1 MKVSTLLPLAAII
14 AASCAHAGETK
25 VFKFS
30 DNGAPNTFDPVQSG
44 TTYSNEIV
52 TAVYDTLY
60 EYKYLKRP
68 YELEPNLADGMPTVS
83 NHGLTYTIK
92 IKQGVHFIDDDAFK
106 NGKGREVTAQDF
118 VYSIKR
124 HYDPKNRSQ
133 GAWVWAGKI
142 AGMSDWKKAGSDY
155 SQPVKGLKALDDHT
169 IQITLTEPFPQ
180 LMYTL
185 AMGYSAVVPHEA
197 VAKYGREFGLHPV
210 GSGPFELTSTNS
222 TKTVLVRNPH
232 YRQDVFHAKV
242 EGYDPNIH
250 GDTGIA
256 SLDGK
261 TMPFVDR
268 IEANWVKQPSARW
281 NSFSKGNE
289 IQNTTLQNEQIDR
302 VLKSKDPVTLRPE
315 YAKKYHY
322 RVATEAGMVYNLFNF
337 DDDYFGY
344 SKNPKTNKENKALR
358 CAIVKSFNWPQRIE
372 RFYLGLGQAYPG
384 FIVPGADGYDP
395 NMDNSAIEQ
404 NLAKAKQL
412 LKDNGWNKKNL
423 PVLHYPSVSSVRSK
437 QFFEQFRGNL
447 MKIGYPGNKIK
458 FKAYATFG
466 DFNRDIKNSKT
477 QMMPMAWL
485 LDYPDAE
492 NTLQLFYGP
501 NRSPGANSAN
511 YENPQYDALFKQAS
525 VMQPSPERTKIYR
538 QLNQML
544 VDDCVG
550 IGSFSRTSILMWHK
564 DTIMWPEPSILGNYF
579 KYVDVK

>member
-197 VAKYGREFGLHPV
+197 VIIAAKG
-210 GSGPFELTSTNS
+210 N
-222 TKTVLVRNPH
+222 
-232 YRQDVFHAKV
+232 KV
-242 EGYDPNIH
+242 ETFIQ
-250 GDTGIA
+250 T
-256 SLDGK
+256 
-261 TMPFVDR
+261 PF
-268 IEANWVKQPSARW
+268 A
-281 NSFSKGNE
+281 
-289 IQNTTLQNEQIDR
+289 
-302 VLKSKDPVTLRPE
+302 
-315 YAKKYHY
+315 
-322 RVATEAGMVYNLFNF
+322 FN
-337 DDDYFGY
+337 
-344 SKNPKTNKENKALR
+344 
-358 CAIVKSFNWPQRIE
+358 V
-372 RFYLGLGQAYPG
+372 
-384 FIVPGADGYDP
+384 
-395 NMDNSAIEQ
+395 
-404 NLAKAKQL
+404 
-412 LKDNGWNKKNL
+412 
-423 PVLHYPSVSSVRSK
+423 
-437 QFFEQFRGNL
+437 
-447 MKIGYPGNKIK
+447 
-458 FKAYATFG
+458 
-466 DFNRDIKNSKT
+466 
-477 QMMPMAWL
+477 
-485 LDYPDAE
+485 
-492 NTLQLFYGP
+492 
-501 NRSPGANSAN
+501 
-511 YENPQYDALFKQAS
+511 
-525 VMQPSPERTKIYR
+525 
-538 QLNQML
+538 
-544 VDDCVG
+544 
-550 IGSFSRTSILMWHK
+550 
-564 DTIMWPEPSILGNYF
+564 
-579 KYVDVK
+579 